1 MMKNSKMMIGACAL
15 AISLGASAQTQYDAA
30 RLMGGELNGNGS
42 FRRNGWSYGGIGRRY
57 ICDWYKSCRYRY
69 LS

>member
-30 RLMGGELNGNGS
+30 RLMGGELNGTTRFVGMGGAMGALGGDISVIGTNPA
-42 FRRNGWSYGGIGRRY
+42 GIG
-57 ICDWYKSCRYRY
+57 I
-69 LS
+69 

>member
-30 RLMGGELNGNGS
+30 RLMGGELNGTARFVGM
-42 FRRNGWSYGGIGRRY
+42 GGARGEIGRAHV
-57 ICDWYKSCRYRY
+57 
-69 LS
+69 